1 VSGPGPAA
9 PPSGRA
15 PEAPPARAAAP
26 EGLPARAAAPDVPP
40 ARGSAPGSG
49 RAAADAPPPSLRA
62 LDAPP
67 PSRRDVAGSQ
77 SPLARVVEM
86 LDTDPRFAG
95 LTLTRPHPLVVL
107 VRRPPWSVLIAPD
120 EVWDRGRD
128 LLRPLANKLAAGEAT
143 LLLVGRPKA
152 PDLAEA
158 SGRGVCALLP
168 DDVRPEELLL
178 ALANAFDLLAT
189 RDRAER
195 QGRSLDRHR
204 FELNE
209 LIDIARAMATERE
222 PDRLLGL
229 ILEKARFITNADAGS
244 IYVVEGDDPDP
255 QRRLLRFKLSQND
268 SVRFDAGEF
277 TVPINP
283 RSIAGAA
290 ALARKM
296 VNIADVHDLPEGS
309 GYAFDRRFDEKAGYH
324 TRSMLTAPLFARAGE
339 VIGVLQLI
347 NKKRDQR
354 ALLHARD
361 DVDAQVV
368 PFDERSEKLLATLAA
383 QAGISLENALLYA
396 EIRSLFEGFVSAS
409 VEAIEQR
416 DPTTSGH
423 SRRVADLTLNLARAV
438 EIESGGP
445 YSDVYFTAED
455 LRELEYASLL
465 HDFGKIGV
473 REEVL
478 VKAKKLYPAQ
488 LAAIR
493 QRFDLAARALEVG
506 ALEKKLALVRAGA
519 PAGDLAAADDE
530 LAEGRARLEE
540 AFRAVSSA
548 NEPTVLNEGDFA
560 RLGALARETFAGIDG
575 APLPLLTVP
584 EIESLSVRRGSL
596 TKSEFDQIQDH
607 VKHTRRFLEAIPW
620 GRGFRR
626 VPVIAGSHHERLDG
640 TGYPFGLRAE
650 QIPLQAKM
658 MSISDIFDALTAKD
672 RPYKRAVPIDRAL
685 DILGAE
691 VDARHIDGELVRI
704 FRESRAWQGVLK

>member
-1 VSGPGPAA
+1 MSG
-9 PPSGRA
+9 
-15 PEAPPARAAAP
+15 E
-26 EGLPARAAAPDVPP
+26 
-40 ARGSAPGSG
+40 APGSG
-49 RAAADAPPPSLRA
+49 RAPDAPPPSRRPGDLPPPSRRSGD
-62 LDAPP
+62 LPP

-77 SPLARVVEM
+77 TPLARVVEL
-86 LDTDPRFAG
+86 LDSDPRFAD

-107 VRRPPWSVLIAPD
+107 VRRLPWSVLIAPA
-120 EVWDRGRD
+120 EVWDKGRD
-128 LLRPLANKLAAGEAT
+128 LLRPFASKLAAGEAT
-143 LLLVGRPKA
+143 LLLVGRPQA
-152 PDLAEA
+152 RDLAEA
-158 SGRGVCALLP
+158 AGRGVCALLP
-168 DDVRPEELLL
+168 DDVRPDELSL

-222 PDRLLGL
+222 PDKLLGL
-229 ILEKARFITNADAGS
+229 ILEKSRFITNADAGS

-255 QRRLLRFKLSQND
+255 SRRLLRFKLSQND

-296 VNIADVHDLPEGS
+296 VNIADVEDLPEGA
-309 GYAFDRRFDEKAGYH
+309 GYGFDRRFDEKVGYR
-324 TRSMLTAPLFARAGE
+324 TRSMLTAPLFDRAGE

-354 ALLHARD
+354 ARLHSPE

-423 SRRVADLTLNLARAV
+423 SRRVADLTLGLARAI
-438 EIESGGP
+438 ELESGGP
-445 YSDVYFTAED
+445 YRDVYFTAED

-488 LAAIR
+488 LAAVR
-493 QRFDLAARALEVG
+493 QRFDLAARTLECR
-506 ALEKKLALVRAGA
+506 ALEKKLALVREGA
-519 PAGDLAAADDE
+519 PPGEVSAVDDE
-530 LAEGRARLEE
+530 LAEGRARLEA
-540 AFRAVSSA
+540 AFQAVSSA
-548 NEPTVLNEGDFA
+548 NEPTVLSEGDFA
-560 RLGALARETFAGIDG
+560 VLGALARETFVGLDG
-575 APLPLLTVP
+575 SPLPLLTADEV
-584 EIESLSVRRGSL
+584 ESLSVRRGSL
-596 TKSEFDQIQDH
+596 TKGEFDQIQGH
-607 VKHTRRFLEAIPW
+607 VRHTRRFLEAIPW

-672 RPYKRAVPIDRAL
+672 RPYKRAVPVERAL
-685 DILGAE
+685 DILRAE
-691 VDARHIDGELVRI
+691 VDAHHVDGELVRI
-704 FRESRAWQGVLK
+704 FRESRPWQGVLK